1 MYFKIFVSVVLLSM
15 IQSVAIQCTYEASDG
30 IHYDLSPLINDK
42 EDYRVLDYLGAS
54 GNNTYC
60 FEFFLSFL

>member
-15 IQSVAIQCTYEASDG
+15 IQSMALDCTYEASDG
-30 IHYDLSPLINDK
+30 IHYDLSPLMNDD
-42 EDYRVLDYLGAS
+42 EDYIIHDYLGATG

-60 FEFFLSFL
+60 ILYYR